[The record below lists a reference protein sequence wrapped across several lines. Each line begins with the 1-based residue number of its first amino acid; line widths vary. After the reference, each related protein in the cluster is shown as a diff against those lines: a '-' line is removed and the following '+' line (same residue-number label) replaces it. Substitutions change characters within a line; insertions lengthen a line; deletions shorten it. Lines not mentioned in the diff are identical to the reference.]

1 MKKSALLALS
11 LMAANA
17 SAAMIL
23 GFGVEADYLAPK
35 ATGNF
40 DYNGQNAVFNGATE
54 SGYQLGAYFE
64 HPVPLVPN
72 IRLDYTSDVTFSGA
86 GNSVGLK
93 QIDITPYYEI
103 LDNIVDID
111 IGVTVKTISG
121 KTKGTGVAEETF
133 NTVIPMGYVGAA
145 IMAPGTGLSVAGS
158 VKYIGFNGDS
168 FTDARIKAALDI
180 VAGLQVQAGYRYE
193 VLKVSDHFDI
203 KADAT
208 FKGPFVG
215 LGYTF

>member
-1 MKKSALLALS
+1 MKKSALLALT
-11 LMAANA
+11 LVAANA

-35 ATGNF
+35 ATGDF
-40 DYNGQNAVFNGATE
+40 QYNNTAVAFNGATE
-54 SGYQLGAYFE
+54 SGYQLGAYLE
-64 HPVPLVPN
+64 HPIPLIPN

-86 GNSVGLK
+86 SNNVALK
-93 QIDITPYYEI
+93 QMDITPYYEI

-111 IGVTVKTISG
+111 IGVTVKAING
-121 KTKGTGVAEETF
+121 KTKGSIEETF

-145 IMAPGTGLSVAGS
+145 VMAPGTGLSVAGS
-158 VKYIGFNGDS
+158 VKYISFNGDS

-193 VLKVSDHFDI
+193 ALKVSDHFDI
-203 KADAT
+203 KADAN